1 MATTT
6 MLPRGAHAADPL
18 WAQAAELERQF
29 EGYKRRLA
37 ERREAAAVAAVSDRR
52 HPDGDDGAGEKE
64 EDEDVEVGRGRRYEA
79 YVRRRD
85 EKLRQGWLARM
96 ERKEAEVKAL
106 WARLD
111 GGRHRPGDD
120 LGGLAATASPA
131 REVTN
136 HVTQTQRIVFH
147 RVELISFSLS
157 PARACSKN
165 KRLENCS
172 PFSVQ
177 RIKNRRSSSIFPR
190 DMRPCRFSLSAGAR
204 IRNVQNPLPFP
215 PKR

>member
-6 MLPRGAHAADPL
+6 TLHGGDACAPADPL

-37 ERREAAAVAAVSDRR
+37 ERAAAAVVAAVDR
-52 HPDGDDGAGEKE
+52 PDVVDNDDDGVGEE
-64 EDEDVEVGRGRRYEA
+64 EAEVGRGRRYEA

-111 GGRHRPGDD
+111 AGGGRRRGPDD
-120 LGGLAATASPA
+120 VAVTASPA
-131 REVTN
+131 REV
-136 HVTQTQRIVFH
+136 
-147 RVELISFSLS
+147 
-157 PARACSKN
+157 
-165 KRLENCS
+165 
-172 PFSVQ
+172 
-177 RIKNRRSSSIFPR
+177 
-190 DMRPCRFSLSAGAR
+190 SA
-204 IRNVQNPLPFP
+204 ID
-215 PKR
+215 

>member
-6 MLPRGAHAADPL
+6 MLLRGGNADPL

-37 ERREAAAVAAVSDRR
+37 EKTAAAVVLAVDR
-52 HPDGDDGAGEKE
+52 PDVGVVDDEGDIHGPEK
-64 EDEDVEVGRGRRYEA
+64 EVGRGRRYDA

-111 GGRHRPGDD
+111 TGGRRRGPDVDAGF
-120 LGGLAATASPA
+120 AASPS
-131 REVTN
+131 REVI
-136 HVTQTQRIVFH
+136 H
-147 RVELISFSLS
+147 
-157 PARACSKN
+157 
-165 KRLENCS
+165 
-172 PFSVQ
+172 
-177 RIKNRRSSSIFPR
+177 
-190 DMRPCRFSLSAGAR
+190 
-204 IRNVQNPLPFP
+204 
-215 PKR
+215 

>member
-6 MLPRGAHAADPL
+6 MLRGVAADPL

-37 ERREAAAVAAVSDRR
+37 EKTAAAVAVAADRPGSEVF
-52 HPDGDDGAGEKE
+52 HGDDDGP
-64 EDEDVEVGRGRRYEA
+64 EDEEAEVGRGRRYEA

-111 GGRHRPGDD
+111 AGGRRRGPDD
-120 LGGLAATASPA
+120 AGVTASPA
-131 REVTN
+131 REVRSIDPPTL
-136 HVTQTQRIVFH
+136 R
-147 RVELISFSLS
+147 
-157 PARACSKN
+157 C
-165 KRLENCS
+165 
-172 PFSVQ
+172 PFSH
-177 RIKNRRSSSIFPR
+177 
-190 DMRPCRFSLSAGAR
+190 
-204 IRNVQNPLPFP
+204 
-215 PKR
+215 